1 MNDAKGKL
9 IGVSVGPGD
18 PELMTLKA
26 KRAIESSSVIAYPVK
41 KEGETSFALEIVR
54 SAADISGKEILEL
67 VFPMDPDYV
76 VREAGRRHAIDKL
89 CSVLADGQDVC
100 MITLGDAGVFSTYMR
115 IDLSVSERGYET
127 CQIPGVTSFCAGA
140 AKAKVPLISGEEGL
154 AIIDSAKNDG
164 ALRKAF
170 DDFDN
175 IVVMKAYD
183 SIPEILYMMREREIP
198 FDRGVVISNIGMDD
212 EYVGGMDPGRE
223 YGYFTTVIINK
234 KRRWTA

>member
-1 MNDAKGKL
+1 MIPPMNDAKGKL

-26 KRAIESSSVIAYPVK
+26 KRAIESSSVIDYPVK
-41 KEGETSFALEIVR
+41 KEGETRFAI
-54 SAADISGKEILEL
+54 
-67 VFPMDPDYV
+67 
-76 VREAGRRHAIDKL
+76 
-89 CSVLADGQDVC
+89 DVC
-100 MITLGDAGVFSTYMR
+100 MLTLGDAGGCSTYMR